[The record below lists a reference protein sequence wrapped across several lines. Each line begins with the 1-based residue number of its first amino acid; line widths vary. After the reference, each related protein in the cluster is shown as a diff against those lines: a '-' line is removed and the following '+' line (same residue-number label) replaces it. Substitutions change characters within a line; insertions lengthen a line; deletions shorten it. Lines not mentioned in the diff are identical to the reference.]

1 MVDISDQ
8 HMSVSHFEEMAQ
20 ANHTGDTDNDDTP
33 VQYYANNE
41 DLPDYVNDAD
51 PGTLA

>member
-1 MVDISDQ
+1 
-8 HMSVSHFEEMAQ
+8 MSVSHFEQLAQ
-20 ANHTGDTDNDDTP
+20 AEQSNHNESETP